1 MPWVINIATNYLRF
15 AASMVA
21 VFFMTPYVIG
31 KLGLEQFGLWSLIY
45 SLVGL
50 FGLMDFGLA
59 TAAVKYVA
67 EATGTN
73 NQQGRNQTLA
83 TLLLIYVVIAV
94 LCMTLVM
101 VLATPVSSSFEL
113 ADDQQQMFAP
123 VLWLLG
129 LAVSLNFPASLFKAS
144 MSGAGRMHIVN
155 IFDLVMVLVNVSLT
169 FVLLEAGYGMMGL
182 AISTAVTLLGTS
194 VAMIPLAYRL
204 IPGFSVHWGLVS
216 RQRIRPLLSFS
227 MCAFMANIALLVT
240 LRLDPIAIKMFL
252 PLSAVAL
259 YAIAA
264 KISEYV
270 FLLNKQFSN
279 ALMPLVSQLH
289 GRGDSAS
296 IGKLMLDG
304 TRLLLAF
311 ALPAIGLLF
320 YYATEFIELWLG
332 SEFAASA
339 YLLRILL
346 VALLPATLQLNAAN
360 VLGMTGQHRFLAHCM
375 LGSALLNILASI
387 AGVAIFGLQ
396 GAAFGTLLAVLVIEA
411 GLILPRAYAF
421 IGVSATHF
429 LRQTL
434 VPALPALVPM
444 YSLAW
449 LLDRYLGT
457 DNLGI
462 LIFKLLLCALVY
474 LATFAI
480 TALTPTERAVIA
492 SRLPLQI
499 GTRRSA

>member
-1 MPWVINIATNYLRF
+1 MLWVVNIATNYLRF

-21 VFFMTPYVIG
+21 VFFMTPYIIG

-67 EATGTN
+67 EATGN
-73 NQQGRNQTLA
+73 DDEEGRNQTLA
-83 TLLLIYVVIAV
+83 TLLLIYLAVALVCITLVVI
-94 LCMTLVM
+94 
-101 VLATPVSSSFEL
+101 LAAPVGRSFQLGTE
-113 ADDQQQMFAP
+113 QQQLFGP

-129 LAVSLNFPASLFKAS
+129 LAVALNFPASLFKAS
-144 MSGAGRMHIVN
+144 MSGIGRMHIVN
-155 IFDLVMVLVNVSLT
+155 IFDLVMVVINVTLT
-169 FVLLEAGYGMMGL
+169 YVLLEAGYGMVGL

-194 VAMIPLAYRL
+194 LAMIPLAYRL
-204 IPGFSVHWGLVS
+204 IPGFSVHWKLVS

-227 MCAFMANIALLVT
+227 VYAFMANIALLVT
-240 LRLDPIAIKMFL
+240 LRLDPIAIKLFL
-252 PLSAVAL
+252 PLSAVAV

-289 GRGDSAS
+289 GRGDVAS
-296 IGKLMLDG
+296 ISRVMLDG

-311 ALPAIGLLF
+311 ALPLIGLLF
-320 YYATEFIELWLG
+320 YYAPEFIQLWLG
-332 SEFAASA
+332 SEFADSS

-360 VLGMTGQHRFLAHCM
+360 VLGMTGQHRFLARCM

-387 AGVAIFGLQ
+387 AGVAMFGLQ
-396 GAAFGTLLAVLVIEA
+396 GAAYGTLLAVIVIEA
-411 GLILPRAYAF
+411 GLILPRAQTY
-421 IGVSATHF
+421 IGVSAWQF
-429 LRQTL
+429 LRRTL
-434 VPALPALVPM
+434 LPGLPALLPM
-444 YSLAW
+444 FCLAW
-449 LLDRYLGT
+449 LLDEYLGSA
-457 DNLGI
+457 NLAM
-462 LIFKLLLCALVY
+462 LVFKLSLCAFTY
-474 LATFAI
+474 LAGFAY
-480 TALTPTERAVIA
+480 TALSTAERTLIV
-492 SRLPLQI
+492 SRLALLSK
-499 GTRRSA
+499 TRRPA